1 MQTRNP
7 KPYTGGGFFL
17 EGSAKRVF
25 VKGAA
30 KLCFSL
36 ICGKLL
42 GKCHFQGFVFAASY
56 RGNCNLGGF
65 YLQQAFRKLSGKYHL
80 QGLLLQAIGDIQF
93 SGVHFQQALG
103 NFAFAT
109 CSDAASSWETIGKIP
124 CKLLG
129 TSQFKGL
136 PLLDNS
142 ICYVFLC
149 SKLYWAGGELQL
161 ARLYLHQARREF
173 DLKALGFA

>member
-1 MQTRNP
+1 M
-7 KPYTGGGFFL
+7 

-56 RGNCNLGGF
+56 RGNCNFGGF

-129 TSQFKGL
+129 TSHFKGL
-136 PLLDNS
+136 SAAASSWDNS
-142 ICYVFLC
+142 ICSVFLC
-149 SKLYWAGGELQL
+149 SKLYWAGGELQS
-161 ARLYLHQARREF
+161 ARRHLHQARREF
-173 DLKALGFA
+173 DLQAFGFA